1 MILKFICGHSAE
13 PNKERDIQ
21 VFSWLKSTFI
31 FMMCSFGP
39 KSRNNPSKYFQQLKD
54 NGPISRNLIH
64 VPFSNCYCLKLE
76 GNLNPTQFSEKYGG
90 GNLTSAS

>member
-39 KSRNNPSKYFQQLKD
+39 KSRDNPSKYFQQFLESRSMHHLK
-54 NGPISRNLIH
+54 IATA
-64 VPFSNCYCLKLE
+64 LKAG
-76 GNLNPTQFSEKYGG
+76 GNLNPTPFSEKYEG
-90 GNLTSAS
+90 GNLTSTS